1 MADQTFDPIEVRK
14 KAIEARK
21 AMLARRTPKRERVR
35 ISPANDDVR
44 RLLRHPH
51 AGGFPVSGGAADWP
65 LDRFTRRR
73 LLDKSVTAAK
83 PEEAKPETK
92 PQSPAK
98 PPQQSTQ

>member
-1 MADQTFDPIEVRK
+1 MTSQAFDPIAIRK

-21 AMLARRTPKRERVR
+21 AMLASRMPKRERIRVT
-35 ISPANDDVR
+35 PASDDVR
-44 RLLRHPH
+44 RSLRHPD

-83 PEEAKPETK
+83 PEAKPEAK
-92 PQSPAK
+92 HQPAK
-98 PPQQSTQ
+98 PSQQPTE